1 MGDED
6 DSLLLFP
13 SEPLGEAE
21 EDESD
26 HEDCKIL
33 DPPEQGGEVEEH
45 PEADGGAAQAEAA
58 GEETSQPASETKEK
72 KGEIERKKTKRPRP
86 SGDRSHQPV
95 TKESK
100 KSYKLFHRGEQG
112 PHPGGMR
119 KQIESKL
126 NTKLRP
132 RVRDPVKQ
140 IIEQKAM
147 CCFTA
152 SLHGH
157 YLHFRSCISS
167 KGAMWSGIGAQRCK
181 VAYLDMWRLEPEKIL
196 RPTLSGESF
205 ALGAEI
211 VKTIHQ
217 LEGEIDVLWNNFV
230 ATRCGQSC
238 IKPECI
244 RMAACLSILMRS
256 GVSIGHYRELDQLD
270 VIWSQNVELGQRMIK
285 KFEEAENKKIP
296 FQISC
301 NNPYFGATICHAAK
315 LRKQVGKLLRKA
327 KDKEGQLLVR
337 LERLADTGLDHI
349 ELSMIDTLMWGLNRN
364 VQKCDQLFWGVHMRR
379 YVLKVQGRRFINIQG
394 LTKEEA
400 DVSVLEEGGVRALDL
415 EWHPTRA
422 GEDLMREPL
431 NEVDRE
437 GDWPDGEYGEYEGE
451 DAPALE
457 VPLSGGE
464 VGPSQGPMVNGVR
477 DRRDQPQGPERR
489 NGNDLRQHLRS
500 KEPKETTG

>member
-6 DSLLLFP
+6 DSLFLFP
-13 SEPLGEAE
+13 SEPLGEVE
-21 EDESD
+21 EEGSD

-33 DPPEQGGEVEEH
+33 EQPDQEGEVEAN
-45 PEADGGAAQAEAA
+45 PETNDGAPQAEAV
-58 GEETSQPASETKEK
+58 GEEAGPSTSGTKER
-72 KGEIERKKTKRPRP
+72 KGEVEKKKTKRPQP
-86 SGDRSHQPV
+86 SGDRSHQPA

-119 KQIESKL
+119 KLIETKL
-126 NTKLRP
+126 NTRLRP

-140 IIEQKAM
+140 QVDGQKAM

-167 KGAMWSGIGAQRCK
+167 KGAMWSGSGAHRCK
-181 VAYLDMWRLEPEKIL
+181 VAYLDMWRNEPEKIL

-205 ALGAEI
+205 SLGSEI
-211 VKTIHQ
+211 CKTIHQ
-217 LEGEIDVLWNNFV
+217 LEGELDVLWNNFV
-230 ATRCGQSC
+230 ATRCSLSC
-238 IKPECI
+238 IRPECL
-244 RMAACLSILMRS
+244 RMAACLSVLIRS

-285 KFEEAENKKIP
+285 KFEEAEQKKIA
-296 FQISC
+296 FQMSC
-301 NNPYFGATICHAAK
+301 NNPYFGAAICHAAK
-315 LRKQVGKLLRKA
+315 MRKQVSKLLRKA
-327 KDKEGQLLVR
+327 KDKEGHLLLR
-337 LERLADTGLDHI
+337 LERLADAGLDHI

-364 VQKCDQLFWGVHMRR
+364 VQKCDQLFWGVQMRR
-379 YVLKVQGRRFINIQG
+379 YVLKVQGRRFINIHG
-394 LTKEEA
+394 LTKEES
-400 DVSVLEEGGVRALDL
+400 DVSVFEEGGVRALDL

-422 GEDLMREPL
+422 GDGIMREAP
-431 NEVDRE
+431 NEVDQG
-437 GDWPDGEYGEYEGE
+437 GDWPDGEYGGE

-457 VPLSGGE
+457 VPRNGE
-464 VGPSQGPMVNGVR
+464 VGPIQGQVANGVR
-477 DRRDQPQGPERR
+477 DRRDQPLGPERR

-500 KEPKETTG
+500 KEPREVGG